1 MTKTRDEIQGIGDV
15 IHPERLSPE
24 ERLERWAVALE
35 RCKDARLRT
44 LHETEFA
51 PRAERLMMR
60 ADKSPLTV
68 AFEDPILRSAGLRDD
83 TFGEGARFFKLS
95 DWELHSILCYCHFGE
110 EISASDTAARVRA
123 IQRRGAMLEGD
134 VGHAALRGAFL
145 VGAIGA
151 GCLILAMLA
160 L

>member
-1 MTKTRDEIQGIGDV
+1 MTKTRDEIEGVGEV
-15 IHPERLSPE
+15 IHPNRLSDN

-44 LHETEFA
+44 LYETEFA
-51 PRAERLMMR
+51 PRAERLRMR

-110 EISASDTAARVRA
+110 EVSASETAARVRA
-123 IQRRGAMLEGD
+123 IHRRGQMLNARLHPAIMG
-134 VGHAALRGAFL
+134 GAFL
-145 VGAIGA
+145 AIGA
-151 GCLILAMLA
+151 SCMTLAMLA